1 MANFLIMI
9 YTNQTFQDVS
19 SHLETGDFTSYIY
32 EKLTE
37 LYNAGGYVSEIKD
50 FIIFNQD
57 TMNHTCKEFYETLQN
72 DFFKQIVA
80 KYESLNSINQLY
92 QTLEFF
98 CEVSNIL
105 TFKNYKTAYMQL
117 FNPIEN
123 IMQSFKADN
132 YTYIVE
138 FIEEN
143 NVPGLEIF
151 FFITYIY
158 LLDLMNGNIQN
169 VYISLVDYIDN
180 RLDIMGIIFVIAFIH
195 LVLSVFLIF
204 SRNMDKDC
212 QHFIQMRK
220 IFKVYNINE

>member
-1 MANFLIMI
+1 M
-9 YTNQTFQDVS
+9 
-19 SHLETGDFTSYIY
+19 
-32 EKLTE
+32 
-37 LYNAGGYVSEIKD
+37 
-50 FIIFNQD
+50 
-57 TMNHTCKEFYETLQN
+57 
-72 DFFKQIVA
+72 
-80 KYESLNSINQLY
+80 
-92 QTLEFF
+92 EFF

-151 FFITYIY
+151 YFITYIY

-195 LVLSVFLIF
+195 LVLSVFFIF